1 MHQWSHG
8 NPAVKFQQET
18 DAHKEH
24 STPSSYAEPLK
35 KNLQGVCVC
44 VCTCN
49 QTEKNIACVCKSQ
62 FLHLFCCLFASAL
75 IASILPMDLPRNKK
89 WEDRA
94 Y

>member
-24 STPSSYAEPLK
+24 STPSSQAEPWK

-44 VCTCN
+44 VPATKPGKILLLCARGS
-49 QTEKNIACVCKSQ
+49 IPPP
-62 FLHLFCCLFASAL
+62 LLFHASAL

-89 WEDRA
+89 REDRA